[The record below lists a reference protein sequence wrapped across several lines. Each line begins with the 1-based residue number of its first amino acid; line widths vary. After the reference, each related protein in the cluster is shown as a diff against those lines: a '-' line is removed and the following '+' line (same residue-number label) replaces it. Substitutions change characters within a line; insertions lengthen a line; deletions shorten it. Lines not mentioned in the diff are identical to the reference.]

1 MFKHIGILHDQVV
14 ASTTVDE
21 NGMATLL
28 NEITFDVD
36 INSEFGISGG
46 IAGNAENGVNGVGR
60 LTVSLKSNT
69 TGSMSTSALAS
80 LIPMQTTPRYIRKPS
95 VKISTKCNDTNA
107 LGNITTND
115 PDIRDLKVTPDGTT
129 QNDIQEGIVY
139 EIELLEAGGD
149 WVYNGD
155 ENAKNYIEMAE
166 PLHFEISSS
175 ALEKPIR
182 SSIELHHDK
191 TNGNGA
197 DVEII
202 PVNDSG
208 KGLTKSK
215 VFLTLTLHPDGTDL
229 NKNHWAYS
237 LGVAGRS
244 CDDKICCDTTTH
256 MNIDVERIGLTNPD
270 APLSDLLETD
280 DSYMNNV
287 GGARLYTLDPDKIP
301 ALTNFASA
309 NTLIASLKTQ
319 EKERYCVTRQI
330 FNQ

>member
-1 MFKHIGILHDQVV
+1 MD
-14 ASTTVDE
+14 
-21 NGMATLL
+21 
-28 NEITFDVD
+28 
-36 INSEFGISGG
+36 
-46 IAGNAENGVNGVGR
+46 VGR

-182 SSIELHHDK
+182 SSIELHHPDK
-191 TNGNGA
+191 TNNNGVT
-197 DVEII
+197 VEII
-202 PVNDSG
+202 PFNDSG

-215 VFLTLTLHPDGTDL
+215 VFLKFINPDGTDL

-237 LGVAGRS
+237 LGV
-244 CDDKICCDTTTH
+244 KI
-256 MNIDVERIGLTNPD
+256 L
-270 APLSDLLETD
+270 
-280 DSYMNNV
+280 
-287 GGARLYTLDPDKIP
+287 
-301 ALTNFASA
+301 
-309 NTLIASLKTQ
+309 
-319 EKERYCVTRQI
+319 
-330 FNQ
+330 